1 MHDFD
6 RRSLLKAMA
15 AASAMGLV
23 PDAVTPAQ
31 AQSGLK
37 LGCPNRSRSIC

>member
-15 AASAMGLV
+15 AASAIGLV
-23 PDAVTPAQ
+23 PELAWTA
-31 AQSGLK
+31 L
-37 LGCPNRSRSIC
+37 PNDGIEITAR